1 MNAGRYSGASVPVR
15 GPLAGPVEGFDVW
28 LSGRGYSVRTVD
40 AQMRMVRDF
49 SLWLDRRGVAVSG
62 LDGGLVESYASDR
75 RARTATLRSARGLL
89 PLLDFLREVDVVDVV
104 CASPGSVDAVL
115 VDFAAHLRERGLAA
129 ATIRSYC
136 SQVAPLAAGV
146 GGDWAR
152 ITAERV
158 RGFIDARAGVDRRR
172 SVQVRIN
179 ATRALLRWLWQRQLI
194 PVPLHEQ
201 VLSMYAPS
209 GPPLPKGLT
218 AAEVVAVRCALSADP
233 VTRLRDEALMA
244 VLVRLGLRA
253 GEAAGL
259 LLDDVDW
266 RAGTVTVRGKR
277 GRVDVLPVP
286 VDVGQ
291 VLVAYLRRGRPVA
304 TGHRQL
310 FLAVDAPHGP
320 IGPAAVGGLVS
331 GAMRRA
337 GIMSGA
343 AHRLRH
349 TAAMNVIASGG
360 GLVEAGQLLRHSSV
374 AATAIY
380 ARADIAGLAVLARPW
395 PGASA

>member
-1 MNAGRYSGASVPVR
+1 MNAGRYVGASVPVQ
-15 GPLAGPVEGFDVW
+15 GPLAGLVEGFDVW
-28 LSGRGYSVRTVD
+28 LFGRGYSVRTVD
-40 AQMRMVRDF
+40 TQMRMVRDL
-49 SLWLDRRGVAVSG
+49 SLWLDRRGLAVSA
-62 LDGGLVESYASDR
+62 LDGALVESYAADR
-75 RARTATLRSARGLL
+75 RSRTRALRSARGLV
-89 PLLDFLREVDVVDVV
+89 PLLDFFREVGAADVV
-104 CASPGSVDAVL
+104 CGPQAPQPVL
-115 VDFAAHLRERGLAA
+115 LDFAVHLNDRGLAA
-129 ATIRSYC
+129 ETARSYC
-136 SQVAPLAAGV
+136 SQVAPLTAAV
-146 GGDWAR
+146 DGDWAR
-152 ITAERV
+152 LTLERV
-158 RGFIDARAGVDRRR
+158 RCFIDEHAAVDSPR

-179 ATRALLRWLWQRQLI
+179 ATRSLLRWLWQRRQL
-194 PVPLHEQ
+194 VMPLHEQ

-209 GPPLPKGLT
+209 GPPLPRGLT
-218 AAEVVAVRCALSADP
+218 AAEVAAVRAALSADP
-233 VTRLRDEALMA
+233 LTRLRDEALITL
-244 VLVRLGLRA
+244 LVRLGLRA

-266 RAGTVTVRGKR
+266 RAGTLTVRGKR
-277 GRVDVLPVP
+277 ARVDVLPVP
-286 VDVGQ
+286 VDVGEA
-291 VLVAYLRRGRPVA
+291 LVAYLRRGRPEG
-304 TGHRQL
+304 TGHRQM

-337 GIMSGA
+337 GIESGA

-380 ARADIAGLAVLARPW
+380 ARADVAGLAVLARPW